1 MKYIDWRATDPQLN
15 LAFEEYVFNQMDT
28 NESYFLL
35 WQNDNAVIVGK
46 HQNTIEEINQ
56 EYVGQNSIKVVRR
69 LSGGGAVYHDLGNLN
84 FTFIV
89 NDNSKDQFEFQTFT
103 RPLVDALKTLGVN
116 AEFNSRND
124 IAIDGKK
131 FSGNS
136 QYSKRGRILHHG
148 TILFNSNLAT
158 IQSALK
164 VKKDKIESKGIKSV
178 KSRVTNIVDYLDEGY
193 TLENFKAALLAAM
206 FENENLEKITLS
218 EQEIQAIEQL
228 KADKYAT
235 WDWNYGKSPQYNLR
249 KERKCDFGL
258 ITILLQVEK
267 GEIKEL
273 HFYGDYFGNG
283 DVQELEAIFI
293 GVNPTEEALSGV
305 LKNIDLADYINGL
318 DSKTLIDLIL
328 Y

>member
-1 MKYIDWRATDPQLN
+1 MKYIDWKETDPQKN
-15 LAFEEYVFNQMDT
+15 LAFEEYVFNQMDKD
-28 NESYFLL
+28 ESYFLL

-56 EYVGQNSIKVVRR
+56 EYIKENDIKVVRR

-89 NDNSKDQFEFQTFT
+89 NEAGQEQFDFQTFT
-103 RPLVDALKTLGVN
+103 RPLVEALKTLGVN

-124 IAIDGKK
+124 LAIDGKK

-136 QYSKRGRILHHG
+136 QYAKRGRILHHG

-164 VKKDKIESKGIKSV
+164 VKQDKIESKGIKSV
-178 KSRVTNIVDYLDEGY
+178 KSRVTNIVDYLDEDY
-193 TLENFKAALLAAM
+193 TLEDFKAALLKAM
-206 FENENLEKITLS
+206 FENDNLEMITLL
-218 EQEIQAIEQL
+218 EEEIQAIEQL
-228 KADKYAT
+228 KTEKYAT
-235 WDWNYGKSPQYNLR
+235 WDWNYGKSPRYNLR

-258 ITILLQVEK
+258 ITVLLQVEK

-283 DVQELEAIFI
+283 DIQELETLLI
-293 GVNPTEEALSGV
+293 GVKPTEEALSKV
-305 LKNIDLADYINGL
+305 LKDIALTDYINGL
-318 DSKTLIDLIL
+318 DVKTLIDLIL

>member
-1 MKYIDWRATDPQLN
+1 MKYINWKETDPQMN
-15 LAFEEYVFNQMDT
+15 LAFEEYVFNQMDKG
-28 NESYFLL
+28 ESYFLL

-56 EYVGQNSIKVVRR
+56 EYVREKDIKVVRR

-89 NDNSKDQFEFQTFT
+89 NDHGQEQFDFQTFT
-103 RPLVDALKTLGVN
+103 RPLVEALKTLGVN

-136 QYSKRGRILHHG
+136 QYAKRGRILHHG

-178 KSRVTNIVDYLDEGY
+178 KSRVTNIADYLEEAY
-193 TLENFKAALLAAM
+193 TLEDFKTALLKAM
-206 FENENLEKITLS
+206 FENDNLETITLL
-218 EQEIQAIEQL
+218 EEEIQAIEQL
-228 KADKYAT
+228 KTEKYAT

-258 ITILLQVEK
+258 ITVLLQVVK
-267 GEIKEL
+267 GEIKEI

-283 DVQELEAIFI
+283 DIQELEALFTGIK
-293 GVNPTEEALSGV
+293 PTEEALLEV
-305 LKNIDLADYINGL
+305 LKNIELADYINGL

>member
-1 MKYIDWRATDPQLN
+1 MKYIDWKETDPQIN
-15 LAFEEYVFNQMDT
+15 LAFEEYVFNQMDQD
-28 NESYFLL
+28 ESYFLL

-56 EYVGQNSIKVVRR
+56 EYIRENDIKVVRR

-89 NDNSKDQFEFQTFT
+89 NDRGREQIDFQTFT
-103 RPLVDALKTLGVN
+103 RPLVEALKTLGVN

-136 QYSKRGRILHHG
+136 QYAKRGRILHHG

-178 KSRVTNIVDYLDEGY
+178 KSRVTNITDYLDETY
-193 TLENFKAALLAAM
+193 TMEDFKAALLKAM
-206 FENENLEKITLS
+206 FANDNLEKITLS
-218 EQEIQAIEQL
+218 NEEIQAIERL
-228 KADKYAT
+228 KTEKYAT

-258 ITILLQVEK
+258 ITVLLQVEK
-267 GEIKEL
+267 GEIKDL

-283 DVQELEAIFI
+283 DIQELETLFI
-293 GVNPTEEALSGV
+293 GVKPSEAALSKV
-305 LKNIDLADYINGL
+305 LINTDLADYINGL
-318 DSKTLIDLIL
+318 DAKTLIDLIL

>member
-1 MKYIDWRATDPQLN
+1 MKYIDWKETDPQKN
-15 LAFEEYVFNQMDT
+15 LAFEEYVFNQMDKD
-28 NESYFLL
+28 ESYFLL

-56 EYVGQNSIKVVRR
+56 EYIKENDIKVVRR

-89 NDNSKDQFEFQTFT
+89 NEAGQEQFDFQTFT
-103 RPLVDALKTLGVN
+103 LPLVEALKTLGVN

-124 IAIDGKK
+124 LAIDGKK

-136 QYSKRGRILHHG
+136 QYAKRGRILHHG

-164 VKKDKIESKGIKSV
+164 VKQDKIESKGIKSV
-178 KSRVTNIVDYLDEGY
+178 KSRVTNIVDYLDEDY
-193 TLENFKAALLAAM
+193 TLEDFKAALLKAM
-206 FENENLEKITLS
+206 FENENLEMITLL
-218 EQEIQAIEQL
+218 EEEIQAIEQL
-228 KADKYAT
+228 KTEKYAT
-235 WDWNYGKSPQYNLR
+235 WDWNYGKSPRYNLR
-249 KERKCDFGL
+249 KERKCDFGQ
-258 ITILLQVEK
+258 ITVLLQVEK

-283 DVQELEAIFI
+283 DIQELETLLI
-293 GVNPTEEALSGV
+293 GVKPTEEALSEILKEVV
-305 LKNIDLADYINGL
+305 LSDYINGL
-318 DSKTLIDLIL
+318 DVKTLIDLIL

>member
-1 MKYIDWRATDPQLN
+1 MKYIDWKETDPQIN
-15 LAFEEYVFNQMDT
+15 LAFEEYVFNQMDQDQ
-28 NESYFLL
+28 SYFLL

-56 EYVGQNSIKVVRR
+56 EYIRENDIKVVRR

-89 NDNSKDQFEFQTFT
+89 NDRGREQFDFQTFT
-103 RPLVDALKTLGVN
+103 RPLVEALKTLGVN

-136 QYSKRGRILHHG
+136 QYAKRGRILHHG

-178 KSRVTNIVDYLDEGY
+178 KSRVANITDYLDETY
-193 TLENFKAALLAAM
+193 PMEDFKAALLKAM
-206 FENENLEKITLS
+206 FANDNLEKITLS
-218 EQEIQAIEQL
+218 NEEIQAIERL
-228 KADKYAT
+228 KTEKYAT

-258 ITILLQVEK
+258 ITVLLQVEK
-267 GEIKEL
+267 GEIKDL

-283 DVQELEAIFI
+283 DIQELEALFI
-293 GVNPTEEALSGV
+293 GVKPSEAALSKV
-305 LKNIDLADYINGL
+305 LINTDLADYINGL
-318 DSKTLIDLIL
+318 DAKTLIDLIL

>member
-1 MKYIDWRATDPQLN
+1 MKFIDWKETDPQMN
-15 LAFEEYVFNQMDT
+15 LAFEEYVFNQMD
-28 NESYFLL
+28 NSESYFLL
-35 WQNDNAVIVGK
+35 WQNDNAIIVGK

-56 EYVGQNSIKVVRR
+56 EYVRENDIKVVRR

-89 NDNSKDQFEFQTFT
+89 NDNNKDQFDFQTFT

-136 QYSKRGRILHHG
+136 QYAKRGRILHHG
-148 TILFNSNLAT
+148 TILFNSKLAT

-164 VKKDKIESKGIKSV
+164 IKKDKIESKGIKSV

-193 TLENFKAALLAAM
+193 TLDNFKEALVRAM
-206 FENENLEKITLS
+206 FENENLEEIILS
-218 EQEIQAIEQL
+218 DEAIDDIQQL
-228 KADKYAT
+228 KIEKYAT

-267 GEIKEL
+267 GEIKEI

-283 DVQELEAIFI
+283 DIHQLETQFI
-293 GVNPTEEALSGV
+293 GVKPSEEALSVV
-305 LKNIDLADYINGL
+305 LQNIELADYINGL

>member
-1 MKYIDWRATDPQLN
+1 MKYIDWKETDPQKN
-15 LAFEEYVFNQMDT
+15 LAFEEYVFNQMDKD
-28 NESYFLL
+28 ESYFLL

-56 EYVGQNSIKVVRR
+56 EYIKENDIKVVRR

-89 NDNSKDQFEFQTFT
+89 NEAGQEQFDFQTFT
-103 RPLVDALKTLGVN
+103 RPLVEALKTLGVN

-124 IAIDGKK
+124 LAIDGKK

-136 QYSKRGRILHHG
+136 QYAKRGRILHHG

-164 VKKDKIESKGIKSV
+164 VKQDKIESKGIKSV
-178 KSRVTNIVDYLDEGY
+178 KSRVTNIVDYLDEDY
-193 TLENFKAALLAAM
+193 TLEDFKAALLKAM
-206 FENENLEKITLS
+206 FENDNLEMITLL
-218 EQEIQAIEQL
+218 EEEIQAIEQL
-228 KADKYAT
+228 KTEKYAT
-235 WDWNYGKSPQYNLR
+235 WDWNYGKSPRYNLR

-258 ITILLQVEK
+258 ITVLLQVEK

-283 DVQELEAIFI
+283 DIQEL
-293 GVNPTEEALSGV
+293 
-305 LKNIDLADYINGL
+305 KRC
-318 DSKTLIDLIL
+318 
-328 Y
+328 

>member
-1 MKYIDWRATDPQLN
+1 MKYIDWKETDPQIN
-15 LAFEEYVFNQMDT
+15 LAFEEYVFNQMDQDQ
-28 NESYFLL
+28 SYFLL

-56 EYVGQNSIKVVRR
+56 EYIRENDIKVVRR

-89 NDNSKDQFEFQTFT
+89 NDRGREQFDFQTFA
-103 RPLVDALKTLGVN
+103 RPLVEALKTLGVN

-136 QYSKRGRILHHG
+136 QYAKRGRILHHG

-178 KSRVTNIVDYLDEGY
+178 KSRVTNITDYLDETY
-193 TLENFKAALLAAM
+193 TMEDFKAALLKAM
-206 FENENLEKITLS
+206 FANDNLEKITLS
-218 EQEIQAIEQL
+218 NEEIQAIERL
-228 KADKYAT
+228 KTEKYAT

-258 ITILLQVEK
+258 ITVLLQVEK
-267 GEIKEL
+267 GEIKDL

-283 DVQELEAIFI
+283 DIQELETLFI
-293 GVNPTEEALSGV
+293 GVKPSEAALSEI
-305 LKNIDLADYINGL
+305 LINTDLADYINGL
-318 DSKTLIDLIL
+318 DAKTLIDLIL

>member
-1 MKYIDWRATDPQLN
+1 MKYIDWKETDPQIN
-15 LAFEEYVFNQMDT
+15 LAFEEYVFNQMDQDQ
-28 NESYFLL
+28 SYFLL

-56 EYVGQNSIKVVRR
+56 EYIRENDIKVVRR

-89 NDNSKDQFEFQTFT
+89 NDRGREQFDFQTFA
-103 RPLVDALKTLGVN
+103 RPLVEALKTLGVN

-136 QYSKRGRILHHG
+136 QYAKRGRILHHG

-178 KSRVTNIVDYLDEGY
+178 KSRVTNITDYLDETY
-193 TLENFKAALLAAM
+193 TMEDFKAALLKAM
-206 FENENLEKITLS
+206 FANDNLEKITLS
-218 EQEIQAIEQL
+218 NEEIQAIERL
-228 KADKYAT
+228 KTEKYAT

-258 ITILLQVEK
+258 ITVLLQVEK
-267 GEIKEL
+267 GEIKDL

-283 DVQELEAIFI
+283 DIQELEALFI
-293 GVNPTEEALSGV
+293 GGKPSEAALSEI
-305 LKNIDLADYINGL
+305 LINTDLADYINGL
-318 DSKTLIDLIL
+318 DAKTLIDLIL

>member
-1 MKYIDWRATDPQLN
+1 MKYIDWKETDPQIN
-15 LAFEEYVFNQMDT
+15 LAFEEYVFNQMDQD
-28 NESYFLL
+28 ESYFLL

-56 EYVGQNSIKVVRR
+56 EYIRENDIKVVRR

-89 NDNSKDQFEFQTFT
+89 NDRGREQFDFQTFT
-103 RPLVDALKTLGVN
+103 RPLVEALKTLGVN

-136 QYSKRGRILHHG
+136 QYAKRGRILHHG

-178 KSRVTNIVDYLDEGY
+178 KSRVTNITDYLDETY
-193 TLENFKAALLAAM
+193 TMEDFKAALLKAM
-206 FENENLEKITLS
+206 FANDNLEKITLS
-218 EQEIQAIEQL
+218 NEEIQAIERL
-228 KADKYAT
+228 KTEKYAT

-258 ITILLQVEK
+258 ITVLLQVEK
-267 GEIKEL
+267 GEIKDL

-283 DVQELEAIFI
+283 DIQELEALFV
-293 GVNPTEEALSGV
+293 GVKPSEAALSEI
-305 LKNIDLADYINGL
+305 LINTDLADYINGL
-318 DSKTLIDLIL
+318 DAKTLIDLIL

>member
-1 MKYIDWRATDPQLN
+1 MKYINWKETDPQMN
-15 LAFEEYVFNQMDT
+15 LAFEEYVFNQMDKG
-28 NESYFLL
+28 ESYFLL

-56 EYVGQNSIKVVRR
+56 EYVRENDIKVVRR

-89 NDNSKDQFEFQTFT
+89 NDHGQEQFDFQTFT
-103 RPLVDALKTLGVN
+103 RPLVEALKTLGVN

-136 QYSKRGRILHHG
+136 QYAKRGRILHHG

-164 VKKDKIESKGIKSV
+164 VKNDKIESKGIKSV
-178 KSRVTNIVDYLDEGY
+178 KSRVTNIATYLDEGY
-193 TLENFKAALLAAM
+193 TLDDFKTALLKAM
-206 FENENLEKITLS
+206 FENDNLETITLL
-218 EQEIQAIEQL
+218 EEEIQAIEQL
-228 KADKYAT
+228 KTEKYAT

-258 ITILLQVEK
+258 ITVLLQVVK
-267 GEIKEL
+267 GEIKEI

-283 DVQELEAIFI
+283 DIQELEALFTGIK
-293 GVNPTEEALSGV
+293 PTEEALLEV
-305 LKNIDLADYINGL
+305 LKNIELADYINGL

>member
-1 MKYIDWRATDPQLN
+1 MKYIDWKETDPQIN
-15 LAFEEYVFNQMDT
+15 LAFEEYVFNQMDQDQ
-28 NESYFLL
+28 SYFLL

-56 EYVGQNSIKVVRR
+56 EYIRENDIKVVRR

-89 NDNSKDQFEFQTFT
+89 NDRGREQFDFQTFT
-103 RPLVDALKTLGVN
+103 RPLVEALKTLGVN

-136 QYSKRGRILHHG
+136 QYAKRGRILHHG

-178 KSRVTNIVDYLDEGY
+178 KSRVTNITDYLDE
-193 TLENFKAALLAAM
+193 TNTMEDFKAALLKAM
-206 FENENLEKITLS
+206 FANDNLEKITLS
-218 EQEIQAIEQL
+218 NEEIQAIERL
-228 KADKYAT
+228 KTEKYAT

-258 ITILLQVEK
+258 ITVLLQVEK
-267 GEIKEL
+267 GEIKDL

-283 DVQELEAIFI
+283 DIQELEALFI
-293 GVNPTEEALSGV
+293 GVKPSEAALSKV
-305 LKNIDLADYINGL
+305 LLNTDLADYINGL
-318 DSKTLIDLIL
+318 DAKTVIDLIL

>member
-1 MKYIDWRATDPQLN
+1 MKYIDWKETDPQMN
-15 LAFEEYVFNQMDT
+15 LAFEEYVFNQMDKD
-28 NESYFLL
+28 ESYFLL

-56 EYVGQNSIKVVRR
+56 EYIRENDIKVVRR

-89 NDNSKDQFEFQTFT
+89 NDHGQEQFDFQTFT

-136 QYSKRGRILHHG
+136 QYAKRGRILHHG

-164 VKKDKIESKGIKSV
+164 VKPDKIESKGIKSV
-178 KSRVTNIVDYLDEGY
+178 KSRVTNIADYLIEGY
-193 TLENFKAALLAAM
+193 TLDDFKTALLKAM
-206 FENENLEKITLS
+206 FENDNLETITLLG
-218 EQEIQAIEQL
+218 EEIRAIEQL
-228 KADKYAT
+228 KAEKYAT

-258 ITILLQVEK
+258 ITVLLQVVK
-267 GEIKEL
+267 GEIREI

-283 DVQELEAIFI
+283 DIQELEALFI
-293 GVNPTEEALSGV
+293 GVKPSEEALSEV
-305 LKNIDLADYINGL
+305 LKDTKLADYINGL

>member
-1 MKYIDWRATDPQLN
+1 MKYIDWKETDPQIN
-15 LAFEEYVFNQMDT
+15 LAFEEYVFNQMDQD
-28 NESYFLL
+28 ESYFLL

-56 EYVGQNSIKVVRR
+56 EYIRENDIKVVRR

-89 NDNSKDQFEFQTFT
+89 NDRGREQFDFQTFT
-103 RPLVDALKTLGVN
+103 RPLVEALKTLGVN

-136 QYSKRGRILHHG
+136 QYAKRGRILHHG

-178 KSRVTNIVDYLDEGY
+178 KSRVTNITDYLDETY
-193 TLENFKAALLAAM
+193 TMEDFKAALLKAM
-206 FENENLEKITLS
+206 FANDNLEKITLS
-218 EQEIQAIEQL
+218 NEEIQAIERL
-228 KADKYAT
+228 KTEKYAT

-258 ITILLQVEK
+258 ITVLLQVEK
-267 GEIKEL
+267 GEIKDL

-283 DVQELEAIFI
+283 DIQELEALFV
-293 GVNPTEEALSGV
+293 GVKPSEAALSKV
-305 LKNIDLADYINGL
+305 LINTDLADYINGL
-318 DSKTLIDLIL
+318 DAKTLIDLIL

>member
-1 MKYIDWRATDPQLN
+1 MKYIDWKETDPQMN
-15 LAFEEYVFNQMDT
+15 LAFEEYVFNQMDKD
-28 NESYFLL
+28 ESYFLL

-56 EYVGQNSIKVVRR
+56 EYIRENDIKVVRR

-89 NDNSKDQFEFQTFT
+89 NDHGQEQFDFQTFT

-136 QYSKRGRILHHG
+136 QYAKRGRILHHG

-164 VKKDKIESKGIKSV
+164 VKPDKIESKGIKSV
-178 KSRVTNIVDYLDEGY
+178 KSRVTNIADYLIEGY
-193 TLENFKAALLAAM
+193 TLDDFKTALLKAM
-206 FENENLEKITLS
+206 FENDNLETITLLG
-218 EQEIQAIEQL
+218 EEIRAIEQL
-228 KADKYAT
+228 KAEKYAT

-258 ITILLQVEK
+258 ITVLLQVVK
-267 GEIKEL
+267 GEIREI

-283 DVQELEAIFI
+283 DIQELEALFI
-293 GVNPTEEALSGV
+293 GVKLSEEALSEV
-305 LKNIDLADYINGL
+305 LKDTKLADYINGL

>member
-1 MKYIDWRATDPQLN
+1 MKYIDWKETDPQIN
-15 LAFEEYVFNQMDT
+15 LAFEEYVFNQMDQDQ
-28 NESYFLL
+28 SYFLL

-56 EYVGQNSIKVVRR
+56 EYIRENDIKVVRR

-89 NDNSKDQFEFQTFT
+89 NDRGREQFDFQTFA
-103 RPLVDALKTLGVN
+103 RPLVEALKTLGVN

-136 QYSKRGRILHHG
+136 QYAKRGRILHHG

-178 KSRVTNIVDYLDEGY
+178 KSRVTNITDYLDETY
-193 TLENFKAALLAAM
+193 TMEDFKAALLKAM
-206 FENENLEKITLS
+206 FANDNLEKITLS
-218 EQEIQAIEQL
+218 NEEIQAIERL
-228 KADKYAT
+228 KTEKYAT

-258 ITILLQVEK
+258 ITVLLQVEK
-267 GEIKEL
+267 GEIKDL

-283 DVQELEAIFI
+283 DIQELETLFI
-293 GVNPTEEALSGV
+293 GVKPSEAALSKV
-305 LKNIDLADYINGL
+305 LINTDLADYINGL
-318 DSKTLIDLIL
+318 DAKTLIDLIL

>member
-1 MKYIDWRATDPQLN
+1 MKYIDWKETDPQIN
-15 LAFEEYVFNQMDT
+15 LAFEEYVFNQMDK

-56 EYVGQNSIKVVRR
+56 EFVKENDIKVVRR

-89 NDNSKDQFEFQTFT
+89 NDNGKDQFDFKTFT
-103 RPLVDALKTLGVN
+103 GPVVEALKSIGVK

-136 QYSKRGRILHHG
+136 QYAKKGRILHHG
-148 TILFNSNLAT
+148 TILFNSKLAT

-178 KSRVTNIVDYLDEGY
+178 KSRVTNIADYLEDGY
-193 TLENFKAALLAAM
+193 TLADFKQALLKSM
-206 FENENLEKITLS
+206 FAGEQLEEVMLS
-218 EQEIQAIEQL
+218 DQEIQAIQKL
-228 KADKYAT
+228 KTEKYAT
-235 WDWNYGKSPQYNLR
+235 WDWNYGKSPLYNVK

-258 ITILLQVEK
+258 VTVLMQVEK
-267 GEIKEL
+267 GEIKEI

-283 DVQELEAIFI
+283 DIKELETQLVGIK
-293 GVNPTEEALSGV
+293 PTEESLSAV

>member
-1 MKYIDWRATDPQLN
+1 MKYIDWKETDPQIN
-15 LAFEEYVFNQMDT
+15 LAFEEYVFNEMDQD
-28 NESYFLL
+28 ESYFLL

-56 EYVGQNSIKVVRR
+56 EYIRENDIKVVRR

-89 NDNSKDQFEFQTFT
+89 NDRGREQFDFQTFT
-103 RPLVDALKTLGVN
+103 RPLVEALKTLGVN

-136 QYSKRGRILHHG
+136 QYAKRGRILHHG

-158 IQSALK
+158 IQKALK

-178 KSRVTNIVDYLDEGY
+178 KSRVTNIADYLEEAY
-193 TLENFKAALLAAM
+193 TLEDFKTALLKAMFANDNLETITLLAA
-206 FENENLEKITLS
+206 
-218 EQEIQAIEQL
+218 EIQAIEQL
-228 KADKYAT
+228 KAEKYAT

-258 ITILLQVEK
+258 ITVLLQVEK
-267 GEIKEL
+267 GEIKDL

-283 DVQELEAIFI
+283 DIHKLEALFI
-293 GVNPTEEALSGV
+293 GVKPSEEALSEV